1 MFAASP
7 GVSCSARLRDILIRA
22 QIAPALY
29 PKKDCLNT
37 LRHFTTFVLA
47 ILLASSVQAATIQ
60 EVVSQVNQARY
71 KMYHDAIEDC
81 GLGLYGGS
89 AYNNGSRSRYWTTPP
104 NLGNREAQLYMSDV
118 LGQNPR
124 LIVTSGVGQ
133 YENVIA
139 ELPGLDPSRKDEV
152 YVISGHFDTTGS
164 YNRPGGDD
172 NASGAA
178 GVLEAAKVMSQYY
191 FAATIHFVGFNA
203 EEGTHGGSL
212 DYVARLST
220 EQRRRTRNLNMDM
233 ILHGRDDRAG
243 HTSDPYDIDLWT
255 SLADPAQLEWMN
267 KFRTAAN
274 TYVPSL
280 LVDLSPDDRGSSDH
294 QSFYLAGIPAF
305 TLIEFDV
312 PAWQGGA
319 NKEYHTAS
327 DFRYYEPNG
336 AGRGYLENLHW
347 SYPYATDI
355 VRASVAMIAQEAG
368 LLEPLFDVHVTD
380 QNRTSAV
387 VRWQTTLPGTSRVE
401 YGLTPQ
407 YSMSTPLDAENV
419 TTHAVTLTGLVPG
432 QQYHY
437 RVISVT
443 PDGTEVS
450 GDMVFT
456 TTKMPMIHNVWVSSN
471 TGTSVAIRWRTDV
484 PASSRVEYGPDPGYG
499 VLMAMDPTLVTDHE
513 YVLTGLTVGSTYH
526 FRVLSSNASGTAMS
540 GDYAFNTA
548 VPVPDILIDNTDPGF
563 SVTLGSWSSGTTAPK
578 IGTDY
583 LYGSGTGSQL
593 DSSVTRRCRWTPA
606 IATPGYYNV
615 YAYLQRGTN
624 RTLEAPYTITHA
636 RGMRKSYSSHYLAN
650 TGSIWHALAGS
661 LPFNAGSSGYVEL
674 ANNTPDTNYVSADA
688 VKFVFA
694 APLDVTPPPAPTV
707 SFDRMFAALGEIVRA
722 YWQADDLES
731 GIVDYQYQVR
741 DGLGDV
747 IVPWTD
753 TDNVS
758 AVISGSA
765 AGQSLYVDARARNA
779 EGLWSAAGTGG
790 PVLFVQPQSSMSGAK
805 RMVPGTNLVLRPMVL
820 TASFDGYA
828 YVQSPSEYSA
838 IRVDAAT
845 ALPPGTVVS
854 ASGVLASIGGE
865 MRLSGGGVGLFDAP
879 GAVRPL
885 GISAK
890 SLGGSDVSESWRGV
904 SEGWGP
910 NNVGLLVSVIGEV
923 TRAEG
928 SESFFYVMDRVG
940 TTDSTG
946 LGIKVYSMNWAKP
959 VVGQLVRVRGIS
971 HFREEGG
978 LRVPEL
984 LMQQGGA
991 FDILQ

>member
-1 MFAASP
+1 M
-7 GVSCSARLRDILIRA
+7 
-22 QIAPALY
+22 
-29 PKKDCLNT
+29 NT
-37 LRHFTTFVLA
+37 LRHFTTFILA
-47 ILLASSVQAATIQ
+47 ILLASSVQAATV
-60 EVVSQVNQARY
+60 EELVSQVNQTRL
-71 KMYHDAIEDC
+71 KMYHDIIEDC

-104 NLGNREAQLYMSDV
+104 NVGNREAQLYMSDV
-118 LGQNPR
+118 LMQNPR

-139 ELPGLDPSRKDEV
+139 ELPGLDPARKDEV

-203 EEGTHGGSL
+203 EEGIHGGSL
-212 DYVARLST
+212 DYVAALST

-233 ILHGRDDRAG
+233 ILHGRDDRSG

-255 SLADPAQLEWMN
+255 SLTDPAQLEWMHT
-267 KFRTAAN
+267 FRTAAN

-294 QSFYLAGIPAF
+294 QSFYLAGMPAF

-336 AGRGYLENLHW
+336 VGRGYLEDLHW

-355 VRASVAMIAQEAG
+355 VRASVATIAQEAG

-380 QNRTSAV
+380 QNGTSAV
-387 VRWQTTLPGTSRVE
+387 VHWQTTLPGTSRVE
-401 YGLTPQ
+401 YGLSPQ
-407 YSMSTPLDAENV
+407 YSRSTPLDSQNV
-419 TTHAVTLTGLVPG
+419 TTHAVALTGLVPG
-432 QQYHY
+432 QEYHY

-443 PDGTEVS
+443 ADGTEIS
-450 GDMVFT
+450 GDMVFN
-456 TTKMPMIHNVWVSSN
+456 TTKIPMIHNVWVSSN
-471 TGTSVAIRWRTDV
+471 TGTSATLRWRTDV
-484 PASSRVEYGPDPGYG
+484 PASSRVEYGPNPGYG
-499 VLMAMDPTLVTDHE
+499 VLMVMDPTLVTEHE
-513 YVLTGLTVGSTYH
+513 YVLTGLTAGNTYH
-526 FRVLSSNASGTAMS
+526 FRVLSSNASGTATS

-548 VPVPDILIDNTDPGF
+548 VPVPDIQIDNTDPGF
-563 SVTLGSWSSGTTAPK
+563 GVTLGSWSSGTTAPK

-593 DSSVTRRCRWTPA
+593 ESSVTRRCRWTPA
-606 IATPGYYNV
+606 IATPGYYDV

-624 RTLEAPYTITHA
+624 RTLEAPYTITCA
-636 RGMRKSYSSHYLAN
+636 RGTRKSYSSHYFAS

-661 LPFNAGSSGYVEL
+661 LAFNAGSSGYVEL
-674 ANNTPDTNYVSADA
+674 ANNTPDTNYVSVDA
-688 VKFVFA
+688 IKFVFT
-694 APLDVTPPPAPTV
+694 APLDVTPPPAPAV
-707 SFDRMFAALGEIVRA
+707 SFDRMFAAPGEIVHA
-722 YWQADDLES
+722 YWPADDLES
-731 GIVDYQYQVR
+731 GVVDYQYQVR
-741 DGLGDV
+741 DGLGNV

-765 AGQSLYVDARARNA
+765 AGQSLYVDARARNG
-779 EGLWSAAGTGG
+779 EGLWSSAATGG
-790 PVLFVQPQSSMSGAK
+790 PVLIIQPQSSMSGAK
-805 RMVPGTNLVLRPMVL
+805 QMASGTNLVLRPMVL
-820 TASFDGYA
+820 TASFGDYA

-845 ALPPGTVVS
+845 ALAPGAVVS

-865 MRLSGGGVGLFDAP
+865 MRLTGGGVGLFDAP
-879 GAVRPL
+879 GAVRAL

-890 SLGGSDVSESWRGV
+890 SLGGSDISESWRGV

-923 TRAEG
+923 TRSDG
-928 SESFFYVMDRVG
+928 SDSFFYVMDRVG
-940 TTDSTG
+940 TTDASG
-946 LGIKVYSMNWAKP
+946 LGIRVYSMNWAKP
-959 VVGQLVRVRGIS
+959 AIGQLVRVRGIS

-978 LRVPEL
+978 VRVPEL
-984 LMQQGGA
+984 LMQQSGA